1 MKTGF
6 PWPKGAES
14 VVALSVNFD
23 ADAYDLLS
31 TTPDRLF
38 GRFSYGR
45 YGVRAGLPRLL
56 DLLQELAIP
65 ATFFV
70 CGLDA
75 QRHRG
80 AVREIAQAGHEI
92 ASRGASLGP
101 VPADAEELDV
111 LQRGLD
117 QLRTA
122 ADTPV
127 SGYRAPNG
135 ELGPRTLARLAQLG
149 LGYDASFQ
157 DDDAPYRIGTTHGDL
172 VEIPMCYA
180 LNDAH
185 PYSARHTNARV
196 MQIWREEIAA
206 LRDVNGLVPLTL
218 QLRGDFGSTRGS
230 RISMLKDLLQTL
242 RADPGM
248 MFMRHD
254 SIAELVRNAGLPVE
268 PDPILIHE
276 DTLSH
281 TEYRGDL
288 AVRPH

>member
-6 PWPKGAES
+6 PWPQGAQA

-45 YGVRAGLPRLL
+45 YGVQTGLPRLL
-56 DLLQELAIP
+56 ALLQDLAIP
-65 ATFFV
+65 ATFFA

-75 QRHRG
+75 QRHGG
-80 AVREIAQAGHEI
+80 ALREIAQAGHEL
-92 ASRGASLGP
+92 ASRGAGLGP
-101 VPADAEELDV
+101 VPGDAEELDALRRGV
-111 LQRGLD
+111 DLLQE
-117 QLRTA
+117 A
-122 ADTPV
+122 AGAAV
-127 SGYRAPNG
+127 AGYRAPNG
-135 ELGPRTLARLAQLG
+135 ELGPRTLSRLAQLG
-149 LGYDASFQ
+149 LAYDASFQ
-157 DDDAPYRIGTTHGDL
+157 DDDAPYRIATAHGEL

-196 MQIWREEIAA
+196 MQIWREEADA
-206 LRDVNGLVPLTL
+206 LREANALIPLTL

-230 RISMLKDLLQTL
+230 RIAVLRDFLQSL
-242 RADPGM
+242 RSDGGLA
-248 MFMRHD
+248 FLRHD
-254 SIAELVRNAGLPVE
+254 QVAALANSAGLPAE
-268 PDPILIHE
+268 PDPFPAHAE
-276 DTLSH
+276 TLAR

>member
-6 PWPKGAES
+6 PWPQGAQA
-14 VVALSVNFD
+14 VVAVSVNVD

-45 YGVRAGLPRLL
+45 YGVQTGLPRLL
-56 DLLQELAIP
+56 ALLQDLAIP
-65 ATFFV
+65 ATFFA

-75 QRHRG
+75 QRHGG
-80 AVREIAQAGHEI
+80 ALREIAQAGHEL
-92 ASRGASLGP
+92 ASRGATLGP
-101 VPADAEELDV
+101 VPADAEELDALRRGV
-111 LQRGLD
+111 DLLQE
-117 QLRTA
+117 TA
-122 ADTPV
+122 GTAVT
-127 SGYRAPNG
+127 GYRAPNG
-135 ELGPRTLARLAQLG
+135 ELGPRTLSRLAQLG
-149 LGYDASFQ
+149 LAYDASFQ
-157 DDDAPYRIGTTHGDL
+157 DDDVPYRIATEHGEL

-196 MQIWREEIAA
+196 MQIWREEVEA
-206 LRDVNGLVPLTL
+206 LREANGLIPLTL

-230 RISMLKDLLQTL
+230 RIAMLRDFLQSLRSDSTL
-242 RADPGM
+242 A
-248 MFMRHD
+248 FLRHD
-254 SIAELVRNAGLPVE
+254 QIAVQANSAGLPAE
-268 PDPILIHE
+268 PDPFPAHAQ
-276 DTLSH
+276 TLAR

>member
-1 MKTGF
+1 MNVNF
-6 PWPKGAES
+6 PWPEGKKA

-23 ADAYDLLS
+23 ADAYDLLN

-45 YGVRAGLPRLL
+45 YGVQTGLPRLL
-56 DLLQELAIP
+56 GLFDDLGIR

-75 QRHRG
+75 QRHPG
-80 AVREIAQAGHEI
+80 AVREIVQAGHELG
-92 ASRGASLGP
+92 SRGENLGP
-101 VPADAEELDV
+101 VQAEEAELGS
-111 LQRGLD
+111 LCRGVET
-117 QLRTA
+117 LRQITGT
-122 ADTPV
+122 DV

-135 ELGPRTLARLAQLG
+135 ELGAKTLQHLAQLG
-149 LGYDASFQ
+149 LEYDASFQ
-157 DDDAPYRIGTTHGDL
+157 DDDVPYRIATAHGDI

-196 MQIWREEIAA
+196 TKIWREEAQA
-206 LRDVNGLVPLTL
+206 LREVGGLIPLTL

-230 RISMLKDLLQTL
+230 RIVLLRDFLVSLKNDGTL
-242 RADPGM
+242 K
-248 MFMRHD
+248 FMRHD
-254 SIAELVRNAGLPVE
+254 EIAALTRSAGVTAE
-268 PDPILIHE
+268 PDPISAHV
-276 DTLSH
+276 DTLLK